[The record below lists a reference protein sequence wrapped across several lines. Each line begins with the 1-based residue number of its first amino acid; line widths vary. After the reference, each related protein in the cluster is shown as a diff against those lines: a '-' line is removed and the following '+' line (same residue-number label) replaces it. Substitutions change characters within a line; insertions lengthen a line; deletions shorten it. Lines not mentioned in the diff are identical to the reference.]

1 MVIKSTTQSE
11 LLLSVSLALLLTL
24 SLGCTTCDCCR
35 DRVFAPELTQ
45 NLEPIDGWQP
55 VGACCEEHKSCVK
68 YKSPDGVNTITRHT
82 TRTGF
87 QYETSTLLAPSV
99 NPSQRKPGACSQED
113 LVVPPHIAIESL
125 CKEPETNYG
134 TIIYN

>member
-1 MVIKSTTQSE
+1 MGIKSTIQLE
-11 LLLSVSLALLLTL
+11 LLLSVSLAISLTL
-24 SLGCTTCDCCR
+24 SLGCSTCDCCR
-35 DRVFAPELTQ
+35 DRVFVPELTP

-55 VGACCEEHKSCVK
+55 VGGCIDGHKSCVK

-87 QYETSTLLAPSV
+87 QYETSTLLYTSG
-99 NPSQRKPGACSQED
+99 KPNQVKPATCSQED
-113 LVVPPHIAIESL
+113 FVVPPTVALERL

>member
-35 DRVFAPELTQ
+35 DRVFVPELTP
-45 NLEPIDGWQP
+45 NLEQIDGWQP
-55 VGACCEEHKSCVK
+55 VGGCCEEHKSCVK

-87 QYETSTLLAPSV
+87 QYETSTLLST
-99 NPSQRKPGACSQED
+99 SGKPNKGKSDTCSHAD
-113 LVVPPHIAIESL
+113 LVVPPTLVLERL
-125 CKEPETNYG
+125 CKEPETDYG